1 MVIKD
6 TTKEAF
12 EDFLGFNYEKKIDF
26 ESKTLEELYEVFNLA
41 ERYQVEEL
49 KEVVSTSIKHFPL
62 SIDNLVKS
70 AAIAKEYG
78 HFENVSD
85 ALYASCV
92 DFAKAQFTDGDSV
105 LTFVQENNDD
115 TMVMKILK
123 DIKLPAMKKICSNCR
138 QQPCRNKS
146 GILASDLLTPGMN
159 VKTRDDCYW
168 AWECRQKLCSVV
180 SVSPL
185 GRVSVSR
192 TELPT
197 SPYLSY
203 PQRSQIVKNGRC
215 LIEYACDK

>member
-1 MVIKD
+1 M
-6 TTKEAF
+6 
-12 EDFLGFNYEKKIDF
+12 
-26 ESKTLEELYEVFNLA
+26 
-41 ERYQVEEL
+41 
-49 KEVVSTSIKHFPL
+49 
-62 SIDNLVKS
+62 VKS

-78 HFENVSD
+78 HFENISD

-115 TMVMKILK
+115 IMVMKILK
-123 DIKLPAMKKICSNCR
+123 DIKLPAKKKICSNCR

-159 VKTRDDCYW
+159 VKTRDDGYW
-168 AWECRQKLCSVV
+168 ASECRQKLCSVV

-185 GRVSVSR
+185 GRVSVSW

-197 SPYLSY
+197 SPYLSN

-215 LIEYACDK
+215 LFEYACDK